1 MLQAGWQEAGGSSNP
16 LRPLAAMAPMGI
28 VLEKM
33 KKSVGGSVSANH
45 THSRTE
51 LITFSPIG
59 ESDANAA
66 VVVDRDTDLH
76 VLLSLSFSL
85 SLSLSLSLEQAA
97 MACDPSPNVKSKRTT
112 AESVAGGHTH
122 NTAQHSSTLSAAVV
136 TTERWLQSGCA
147 DCDGDAITLV

>member
-1 MLQAGWQEAGGSSNP
+1 MLQAGWHQAGGSSNP
-16 LRPLAAMAPMGI
+16 LRPLASMAPMGI

-76 VLLSLSFSL
+76 VLLSLPFPFP
-85 SLSLSLSLEQAA
+85 LSLEQAA
-97 MACDPSPNVKSKRTT
+97 MACDPSPSVKSKRTT
-112 AESVAGGHTH
+112 AESVAGGHT
-122 NTAQHSSTLSAAVV
+122 AQHSTTHSSTLSAAVV

>member
-1 MLQAGWQEAGGSSNP
+1 MLAVP
-16 LRPLAAMAPMGI
+16 I
-28 VLEKM
+28 
-33 KKSVGGSVSANH
+33 

-76 VLLSLSFSL
+76 VLLSLPFPFP
-85 SLSLSLSLEQAA
+85 LSLEQAA